1 MFKLNHNTLNLLL
14 KDRTTQ
20 KNIIFATNDYKQLDD
35 KYTADSEITIE
46 NLYYNNERIIIPRL
60 QKSKHDQ
67 KQRTK
72 KKAEVFTPSWVCNLQ
87 NNLIDQQW
95 FKRDKVFNVAHQKYW
110 NTIQQIIEFPKDKT
124 WSQYVESRRLQ
135 ITCGEAPYLVSR
147 YDTDTGDYID
157 LKSRIGLLDRKLR
170 IINENVDDYI
180 EWFNYT
186 KKAYQNTYGFEIQGD
201 NLLIARENL
210 LHTFID
216 NMVYKFDRHPTDNE
230 LNQIIDIITWNI
242 FQMDGLLFII
252 PYFDDNKEQVYC
264 KIKDWKECKV
274 LIYKDLYNNE
284 V

>member
-147 YDTDTGDYID
+147 YDTVTGDYID

-180 EWFNYT
+180 EWFKYT